1 MTDHDGLFKKLL
13 RTFFVEFVEVFLPD
27 VSQYLDKTSLEF
39 LDKEVFPELDEE
51 FSREAD
57 VVVKA
62 KVHGKESFFLIHVE
76 NQAARRPRFNR
87 RMFFYTAWLDK
98 TFDLPVY
105 PVALLTYDKPRSPE
119 PDHYEIEFP
128 GFEVLK
134 FNFRT
139 IQLNRLNWR
148 DYLRQHNPIATALMS
163 KMNIA
168 PADRVKVKVEMLRLF
183 STMKLN
189 REKMT
194 IVAKMMNSYLKLT
207 SEEQRKV
214 RSDVKKFEPKRKKV
228 VMEYLNIW
236 EQAGFDK
243 GIKQGTQQG
252 VQIGM
257 QKGVQLGVAD
267 TVLHLLN
274 IRIGAIGVR
283 TQSQIKKLP
292 ASKLRD
298 LSAALLN
305 FSTRTDLTTW
315 LKDNG

>member
-1 MTDHDGLFKKLL
+1 MIDHDGLFKKLL
-13 RTFFVEFVEVFLPD
+13 RAFFVEFVEVFLPD
-27 VSQYLDKTSLEF
+27 VSQYLDKSSLEF
-39 LDKEVFPELDEE
+39 LDKEVFPELDDE

-57 VVVKA
+57 LVVKA
-62 KVHGKESFFLIHVE
+62 RVQGKQSFFLIHIE

-128 GFEVLK
+128 DFEVLK
-134 FNFRT
+134 FQFRT

-148 DYLRQHNPIATALMS
+148 DYLRQHNPVATALMS
-163 KMNIA
+163 KMSIA
-168 PADRVKVKVEMLRLF
+168 PEDRVKVKVEMLRLF

-194 IVAKMMNSYLKLT
+194 LVAKLMNSYLQLT
-207 SEEQRKV
+207 SEEQQKV
-214 RSDVKKFEPKRKKV
+214 RTSVIKFEPKRRKV
-228 VMEYLNIW
+228 VMQYMNIW
-236 EQAGFDK
+236 EQEGFNK
-243 GIKQGTQQG
+243 GL
-252 VQIGM
+252 VQ
-257 QKGVQLGVAD
+257 GVAD

-274 IRIGAIGVR
+274 LRIGAIGLR

-292 ASKLRD
+292 APKLRD

-315 LKDNG
+315 LKNNG

>member
-1 MTDHDGLFKKLL
+1 MIDHDGLFKKLL
-13 RTFFVEFVEVFLPD
+13 RIFFLEFVEVFLPD
-27 VSQYLDKTSLEF
+27 VAQYLDKTSLEF
-39 LDKEVFPELDEE
+39 LDKEVFPELDVE

-57 VVVKA
+57 LVVKA
-62 KVHGKESFFLIHVE
+62 RIRGKESFFLIHVE
-76 NQAARRPRFNR
+76 NQAARRPRFTR

-128 GFEVLK
+128 DFAVLQFK
-134 FNFRT
+134 FRT

-148 DYLRQHNPIATALMS
+148 DYLRQQNPVATALMS

-168 PADRVKVKVEMLRLF
+168 FEDRVKVKVEMLRLF

-194 IVAKMMNSYLKLT
+194 LVARLMNSYLRLT

-214 RSDVKKFEPKRKKV
+214 RANIKQFEPKRKKV
-228 VMEYLNIW
+228 VMEYMNIW
-236 EQAGFDK
+236 EKDGFDK
-243 GIKQGTQQG
+243 GIKQGLRQG
-252 VQIGM
+252 VQQGM
-257 QKGVQLGVAD
+257 QQGVAD
-267 TVLHLLN
+267 TVLHLLK
-274 IRIGAIGVR
+274 IRIGAIGLR
-283 TQSQIKKLP
+283 TQSQIKKLSAP
-292 ASKLRD
+292 KLRD
-298 LSAALLN
+298 LSVALLN

-315 LKDNG
+315 LKNNA

>member
-27 VSQYLDKTSLEF
+27 VAKYVDRSSLEF

-57 VVVKA
+57 LVVKA
-62 KVHGKESFFLIHVE
+62 RVHGKESFFLIHVE

-119 PDHYEIEFP
+119 PDHYAIEFP
-128 GFEVLK
+128 EFEVLQ
-134 FNFRT
+134 FRFRT

-148 DYLRQHNPIATALMS
+148 DFLRQQNPVATALMS

-168 PADRVKVKVEMLRLF
+168 QGDRVKVKVEMLRLF

-194 IVAKMMNSYLKLT
+194 LIARFIETYLALT
-207 SEEQRKV
+207 SEENRVV
-214 RSDVKKFEPKRKKV
+214 RTNVKKFEPKTKGT
-228 VMEYLNIW
+228 VMEYMSLW
-236 EQAGFDK
+236 AKEGYDK
-243 GIKQGTQQG
+243 GIKQGVQQG
-252 VQIGM
+252 A
-257 QKGVQLGVAD
+257 AD
-267 TVLHLLN
+267 TILHLLN
-274 IRIGAIGVR
+274 IRIGAIGLR
-283 TQSQIKKLP
+283 TQAQIKKLP
-292 ASKLRD
+292 APKLRD

-305 FSTRTDLTTW
+305 FSTRTDLTNW
-315 LKDNG
+315 LKNNL

>member
-1 MTDHDGLFKKLL
+1 MIDHDGLFKKLL

-27 VSQYLDKTSLEF
+27 VAQYLDRNSLEF
-39 LDKEVFPELDEE
+39 LDKEVFPELDDE

-57 VVVKA
+57 LVVKA
-62 KVHGKESFFLIHVE
+62 RIRGKESFFLIHVE

-128 GFEVLK
+128 DFAVLQFK
-134 FNFRT
+134 FRT

-148 DYLRQHNPIATALMS
+148 DYLRQQNPVATVLMS

-168 PADRVKVKVEMLRLF
+168 YEDRVKVKVEMLRLF

-194 IVAKMMNSYLKLT
+194 LIARFMETYLALT
-207 SEEQRKV
+207 SEE
-214 RSDVKKFEPKRKKV
+214 
-228 VMEYLNIW
+228 N
-236 EQAGFDK
+236 
-243 GIKQGTQQG
+243 
-252 VQIGM
+252 
-257 QKGVQLGVAD
+257 
-267 TVLHLLN
+267 
-274 IRIGAIGVR
+274 RIVR
-283 TQSQIKKLP
+283 TNVKNSNPNQ
-292 ASKLRD
+292 RG
-298 LSAALLN
+298 LLWN
-305 FSTRTDLTTW
+305 S
-315 LKDNG
+315 